1 MSVLFLTWV
10 LSTLLFVVS
19 IEKLRNRQR
28 ELEQKNRL
36 LRVRLRLLTGDK
48 GED

>member
-1 MSVLFLTWV
+1 MSVLFLTLV

-28 ELEQKNRL
+28 ELEQKIWS
-36 LRVRLRLLTGDK
+36 LRIRLRLLTGDK